1 MATLYKMVNGS
12 KVELTADETKAREAE
27 EKAYADGEKD
37 RNLAQIRSVRLRM
50 LEETDFYGMSDVT
63 MSSDM
68 KTYRQALRD
77 ITNGLD
83 TVEKTRTKL
92 EQDTDG
98 SYKNFPTKPSE
109 QKGGAMPGHYGKKK
123 KMMDKKKKKK

>member
-1 MATLYKMVNGS
+1 MAKLYKMLNGERI
-12 KVELTADETKAREAE
+12 ELSAEETKAREAE
-27 EKAYADGEKD
+27 EKAWADGEKD
-37 RNLAQIRSVRLRM
+37 RNLSQIRNIRLGM

-92 EQDTDG
+92 EQDSDG
-98 SYKNFPTKPSE
+98 SYKNFPKKP
-109 QKGGAMPGHYGKKK
+109 
-123 KMMDKKKKKK
+123 

>member
-1 MATLYKMVNGS
+1 MATRYKMVNDERI
-12 KVELTADETKAREAE
+12 ELSAEENKIRDAE
-27 EKAYADGEKD
+27 EKAWADGEKD
-37 RNLAQIRSVRLRM
+37 RNLAQIRSVRLGM

-92 EQDTDG
+92 EQDSDCLLYT
-98 SYKNFPTKPSE
+98 SPS
-109 QKGGAMPGHYGKKK
+109 PR
-123 KMMDKKKKKK
+123 DS

>member
-1 MATLYKMVNGS
+1 MATRYKMVNDERI
-12 KVELTADETKAREAE
+12 ELSAEENKIRDAE
-27 EKAYADGEKD
+27 EKVWSDGEKD
-37 RNLAQIRSVRLRM
+37 RNLAQIRSVRLGM
-50 LEETDFYGMSDVT
+50 LQETDYFGMSDVT

-92 EQDTDG
+92 EQDSDG
-98 SYKNFPTKPSE
+98 FYKNFPTKP
-109 QKGGAMPGHYGKKK
+109 
-123 KMMDKKKKKK
+123 

>member
-1 MATLYKMVNGS
+1 MAKLYKMVNGERI
-12 KVELTADETKAREAE
+12 ELSAEETKAREVE
-27 EKAYADGEKD
+27 EKEWADGEKD
-37 RNLAQIRSVRLRM
+37 RNLAQIRSVRLGM

-98 SYKNFPTKPSE
+98 SYKNFPKKP
-109 QKGGAMPGHYGKKK
+109 
-123 KMMDKKKKKK
+123 

>member
-27 EKAYADGEKD
+27 EKAWADGEKD
-37 RNLAQIRSVRLRM
+37 RNLSQIRNIRLGM

-92 EQDTDG
+92 EQDSDG
-98 SYKNFPTKPSE
+98 SYKNFPTKP
-109 QKGGAMPGHYGKKK
+109 
-123 KMMDKKKKKK
+123 

>member
-12 KVELTADETKAREAE
+12 KVELTADETKARETE
-27 EKAYADGEKD
+27 EKAWADGEKD
-37 RNLAQIRSVRLRM
+37 RNLAQIRSVRLGM

-92 EQDTDG
+92 EQDSDG
-98 SYKNFPTKPSE
+98 SYKNFPTKP
-109 QKGGAMPGHYGKKK
+109 
-123 KMMDKKKKKK
+123 

>member
-27 EKAYADGEKD
+27 EKAWADGEKD
-37 RNLAQIRSVRLRM
+37 RNLLQIRSIRLGM
-50 LEETDFYGMSDVT
+50 LQETDFYGMSDVT

-92 EQDTDG
+92 EQDSDG
-98 SYKNFPTKPSE
+98 SYKNFPTKPS
-109 QKGGAMPGHYGKKK
+109 
-123 KMMDKKKKKK
+123 

>member
-1 MATLYKMVNGS
+1 MATLYKIVNGERI
-12 KVELTADETKAREAE
+12 ELSAEETKAREAE
-27 EKAYADGEKD
+27 EKAWADGEKD
-37 RNLAQIRSVRLRM
+37 RNLAQIRSIRLGM
-50 LEETDFYGMSDVT
+50 LQETDFYGMSDVT

-92 EQDTDG
+92 EQDSDG
-98 SYKNFPTKPSE
+98 SYKNFPTKP
-109 QKGGAMPGHYGKKK
+109 
-123 KMMDKKKKKK
+123 

>member
-1 MATLYKMVNGS
+1 MATLYKMVNGERI
-12 KVELTADETKAREAE
+12 ELSAEETKAREAE
-27 EKAYADGEKD
+27 EKAWVDGEKD
-37 RNLAQIRSVRLRM
+37 RNLAQIRSVRLGM

-92 EQDTDG
+92 EQDSDG
-98 SYKNFPTKPSE
+98 SYKNFPKKP
-109 QKGGAMPGHYGKKK
+109 
-123 KMMDKKKKKK
+123 

>member
-1 MATLYKMVNGS
+1 MMATRYKMVNDERI
-12 KVELTADETKAREAE
+12 ELSAEENKIRDAE
-27 EKAYADGEKD
+27 EKVWSDGEKD
-37 RNLAQIRSVRLRM
+37 RNLAQIRSVRLGM
-50 LEETDFYGMSDVT
+50 LQETDYFGMSDVT

-92 EQDTDG
+92 EQDSDG
-98 SYKNFPTKPSE
+98 FYKNFPTKP
-109 QKGGAMPGHYGKKK
+109 
-123 KMMDKKKKKK
+123 

>member
-1 MATLYKMVNGS
+1 MPTLYKMVNGERI
-12 KVELTADETKAREAE
+12 ELSAEETKAREAE
-27 EKAYADGEKD
+27 EKAWADGEKD
-37 RNLAQIRSVRLRM
+37 RNLALIRSVRLGM

-92 EQDTDG
+92 EQDSDG
-98 SYKNFPTKPSE
+98 SYKNFPKKP
-109 QKGGAMPGHYGKKK
+109 
-123 KMMDKKKKKK
+123 

>member
-1 MATLYKMVNGS
+1 MMATRYKMVNDERI
-12 KVELTADETKAREAE
+12 ELSAEENKIRDAE
-27 EKAYADGEKD
+27 EKAWADGEKD
-37 RNLAQIRSVRLRM
+37 RNLAQIRSVRLGM

-92 EQDTDG
+92 EQDSDG
-98 SYKNFPTKPSE
+98 FYKNFPTKP
-109 QKGGAMPGHYGKKK
+109 
-123 KMMDKKKKKK
+123 

>member
-27 EKAYADGEKD
+27 EKAWADGEKD
-37 RNLAQIRSVRLRM
+37 RNLEQIRSVRLGM

-92 EQDTDG
+92 EQDSDG
-98 SYKNFPTKPSE
+98 FYKNFPTKPS
-109 QKGGAMPGHYGKKK
+109 
-123 KMMDKKKKKK
+123 

>member
-1 MATLYKMVNGS
+1 MATLYKMVNGERI
-12 KVELTADETKAREAE
+12 ELSAEETKAREAE
-27 EKAYADGEKD
+27 EKAWVDGEKD
-37 RNLAQIRSVRLRM
+37 RNLAQIRSVRLGM

-98 SYKNFPTKPSE
+98 SYKNFPKKP
-109 QKGGAMPGHYGKKK
+109 
-123 KMMDKKKKKK
+123 

>member
-1 MATLYKMVNGS
+1 MTYKTKMVNG
-12 KVELTADETKAREAE
+12 VEVKLTADEIKELEARDKEWAE
-27 EKAYADGEKD
+27 GEKD
-37 RNLAQIRSVRLRM
+37 RNLALIRSVRLGM

-77 ITNGLD
+77 VTNGLD

-92 EQDTDG
+92 EQDSDG
-98 SYKNFPTKPSE
+98 SYKNFPTKP
-109 QKGGAMPGHYGKKK
+109 
-123 KMMDKKKKKK
+123 

>member
-1 MATLYKMVNGS
+1 MATRYKMVNDERI
-12 KVELTADETKAREAE
+12 ELSAEENKIRDAE
-27 EKAYADGEKD
+27 EKVWSDGEKD
-37 RNLAQIRSVRLRM
+37 RNLAQIRSVRLGM
-50 LEETDFYGMSDVT
+50 LQETDYFGMSDVT

-92 EQDTDG
+92 EQDSDG
-98 SYKNFPTKPSE
+98 SYKNFPKKP
-109 QKGGAMPGHYGKKK
+109 
-123 KMMDKKKKKK
+123 

>member
-12 KVELTADETKAREAE
+12 KVELTTDEIKAREVE
-27 EKAYADGEKD
+27 EKAWADGEKD
-37 RNLAQIRSVRLRM
+37 RNLAQIRSVRLGM

-77 ITNGLD
+77 VTSGLD

-98 SYKNFPTKPSE
+98 SYKNFPKKP
-109 QKGGAMPGHYGKKK
+109 
-123 KMMDKKKKKK
+123 

>member
-1 MATLYKMVNGS
+1 MATLYKMVNGERI
-12 KVELTADETKAREAE
+12 ELSAEETKAREAE
-27 EKAYADGEKD
+27 EKAWVDGEKD
-37 RNLAQIRSVRLRM
+37 RNLVQIRSVRLGM

-77 ITNGLD
+77 VTNGLD

-92 EQDTDG
+92 EQDSDG
-98 SYKNFPTKPSE
+98 SYKNFPKKP
-109 QKGGAMPGHYGKKK
+109 
-123 KMMDKKKKKK
+123 

>member
-1 MATLYKMVNGS
+1 MATLYKMVNGERI
-12 KVELTADETKAREAE
+12 ELSAEETKAREAE
-27 EKAYADGEKD
+27 EKAWADGEKD
-37 RNLAQIRSVRLRM
+37 RNLAQIRSVRLGM

-92 EQDTDG
+92 EQDSDG
-98 SYKNFPTKPSE
+98 SYKNFPKKP
-109 QKGGAMPGHYGKKK
+109 
-123 KMMDKKKKKK
+123 

>member
-27 EKAYADGEKD
+27 EKAWADGEKD
-37 RNLAQIRSVRLRM
+37 RNLALRRSVRLGL

-92 EQDTDG
+92 EQDSDG
-98 SYKNFPTKPSE
+98 SYKNFPTKP
-109 QKGGAMPGHYGKKK
+109 
-123 KMMDKKKKKK
+123 

>member
-1 MATLYKMVNGS
+1 MAKLYKMVNGERI
-12 KVELTADETKAREAE
+12 ELSAEETKAREAE
-27 EKAYADGEKD
+27 EKAWADGEKD
-37 RNLAQIRSVRLRM
+37 RNLAQIRSVRLGM

-92 EQDTDG
+92 EQDSDG
-98 SYKNFPTKPSE
+98 LYKNFPTKP
-109 QKGGAMPGHYGKKK
+109 
-123 KMMDKKKKKK
+123 

>member
-1 MATLYKMVNGS
+1 MATLYKMVNGERI
-12 KVELTADETKAREAE
+12 ELSAEETKAREAE
-27 EKAYADGEKD
+27 EKAWADGEKD
-37 RNLAQIRSVRLRM
+37 RNLAQIRSVRLGM

-92 EQDTDG
+92 EQDSNA
-98 SYKNFPTKPSE
+98 SYKNFPTKP
-109 QKGGAMPGHYGKKK
+109 
-123 KMMDKKKKKK
+123 

>member
-27 EKAYADGEKD
+27 EKAWADGDKD
-37 RNLAQIRSVRLRM
+37 RNLAQIRSIRLGM

-77 ITNGLD
+77 VTNGLD

-98 SYKNFPTKPSE
+98 SYKNFTTKPRT
-109 QKGGAMPGHYGKKK
+109 
-123 KMMDKKKKKK
+123 